1 MGKNHMTNFRA
12 STLALGMLLLCVFGS
27 QASAQTT
34 TPVGPS
40 ALSHTSRSV
49 SSAPEQNYILGRDDV
64 LQVDALGVSN
74 FSTKTKIGA
83 DGTIQ
88 LPYLGSVTAAN
99 RSIPQLRSEI
109 EDALRKGG
117 YFSKPIVQVEVV
129 SYASRYVTVLG
140 EVTTPG
146 LITVD
151 RPYRVSEILAR
162 VGGIREDGA
171 DYIAIRSENGP
182 VRNLVI
188 KDLAT
193 GDDTADPYV
202 QPGDKIFSPKAQI
215 FYVKGQVKSPGSY
228 ALSPDMTLA
237 MALAKGGGLTDSG
250 SEGEITIVRKGAKIS
265 PKDLNVLI
273 QPNDVIDAGEGLF

>member
-1 MGKNHMTNFRA
+1 M
-12 STLALGMLLLCVFGS
+12 
-27 QASAQTT
+27 
-34 TPVGPS
+34 
-40 ALSHTSRSV
+40 
-49 SSAPEQNYILGRDDV
+49 
-64 LQVDALGVSN
+64 
-74 FSTKTKIGA
+74 
-83 DGTIQ
+83 
-88 LPYLGSVTAAN
+88 
-99 RSIPQLRSEI
+99 
-109 EDALRKGG
+109 
-117 YFSKPIVQVEVV
+117 
-129 SYASRYVTVLG
+129 
-140 EVTTPG
+140 
-146 LITVD
+146 
-151 RPYRVSEILAR
+151 
-162 VGGIREDGA
+162 
-171 DYIAIRSENGP
+171 
-182 VRNLVI
+182 RNLVI

>member
-1 MGKNHMTNFRA
+1 MGEKNMMKVRG
-12 STLALGMLLLCVFGS
+12 SIVALGFFLLCWIIVPANAQPVTSVGVGAQTHAVQS
-27 QASAQTT
+27 ASA
-34 TPVGPS
+34 
-40 ALSHTSRSV
+40 
-49 SSAPEQNYILGRDDV
+49 APEQNYILGREDV
-64 LQVDALGVSN
+64 LQIDALGVSN
-74 FSTKTKIGA
+74 FSTKAKIGA

-88 LPYLGSVTAAN
+88 LPYLGNVPAAN

-109 EDALRKGG
+109 EDALKKGG
-117 YFSKPIVQVEVV
+117 YFSKPIVQVEVI

-171 DYIAIRSENGP
+171 DYIVIRSGDGS

-193 GDDTADPYV
+193 GDENADPYV

-215 FYVKGQVKSPGSY
+215 FYVKGQVKAPGSY

-250 SEGEITIVRKGAKIS
+250 SESDITIVRKSKKIS
-265 PKDLNVLI
+265 PEDLNVPIL
-273 QPNDVIDAGEGLF
+273 PDDVIDVGEGFF